1 MSLDSSTAEVA
12 AQEQTSSENMATG
25 AVENTNAP
33 SNAEDS
39 KPEEKASK
47 KEQAS
52 KSSTTSE
59 SKQATR
65 VRNSNNASRRLGDK
79 FAKRSRRVD
88 DGRKRE
94 FPTIKH
100 TLKVESTAMISL
112 LQKNISVW
120 AGAAAQHVPM
130 MQLSNRDPETRKL
143 IESFHA
149 EVKKNAD
156 TFLSDINTEI
166 DMLLENNAD
175 LKRRFEST
183 EAGTAGEFSVSF
195 MHAYFWGYI
204 SIIEDADKTCA
215 KIERVGL
222 CGVDMDQVDN
232 YNREITRFVS
242 NTFRVLDYIS
252 KMKRTNRRNNR
263 KPFDVSQFN
272 TILNNYRK
280 QIDHESEEEVTN

>member
-1 MSLDSSTAEVA
+1 MSLEGSPADLA
-12 AQEQTSSENMATG
+12 AQEQTSIESA
-25 AVENTNAP
+25 AP
-33 SNAEDS
+33 SAIETNPVIEKIEDS
-39 KPEEKASK
+39 KPEGNSQK
-47 KEQAS
+47 KEQAT
-52 KSSTTSE
+52 KSSSATE

-65 VRNSNNASRRLGDK
+65 VRNSNHASRRLGDK

-100 TLKVESTAMISL
+100 TLKIESTAMIIL

-120 AGAAAQHVPM
+120 AGSAAQHVPM

-143 IESFHA
+143 IEGFHS

-156 TFLSDINTEI
+156 AFLSDINTEI

-195 MHAYFWGYI
+195 IHAYFWGYI

-215 KIERVGL
+215 KIERIGL

-232 YNREITRFVS
+232 YIREITRFVS

-252 KMKRTNRRNNR
+252 KMKRTNRRNNK
-263 KPFDVSQFN
+263 KPFDVTQFN
-272 TILNNYRK
+272 TIINNYRK
-280 QIDHESEEEVTN
+280 QIDHESEEVTS

>member
-1 MSLDSSTAEVA
+1 MSLDSSPAAAA
-12 AQEQTSSENMATG
+12 AQEETSIEIVAPA
-25 AVENTNAP
+25 AVENTPAP
-33 SNAEDS
+33 TKVEDS
-39 KPEEKASK
+39 KSTEKAAK

-52 KSSTTSE
+52 NASSAQE

-100 TLKVESTAMISL
+100 TLKIESTALIML

-143 IESFHA
+143 IEGFHA

-166 DMLLENNAD
+166 DMLLENNSD

-232 YNREITRFVS
+232 YIREITRFVS

-272 TILNNYRK
+272 TIINNYRK
-280 QIDHESEEEVTN
+280 QIDHESEEEVAN